1 MKGGF
6 PRSMTYHAILF
17 SAGLLAFAAGIRAEQ
32 AAETRQDGFVT
43 DEPVVLESASQLA
56 LKSDY
61 APTFHAVV
69 QALESLGEKVV
80 LVDPEAGVVATAIQV
95 AGEFRQTGTRLVVY
109 VSKGNYQHTF
119 VEVTVTVQQRF
130 QSLRREPWGTPVLD
144 PRMSRDAVRRLR
156 WGLGLEN

>member
-1 MKGGF
+1 
-6 PRSMTYHAILF
+6 MTN
-17 SAGLLAFAAGIRAEQ
+17 
-32 AAETRQDGFVT
+32 T
-43 DEPVVLESASQLA
+43 DTADA
-56 LKSDY
+56 
-61 APTFHAVV
+61 
-69 QALESLGEKVV
+69 
-80 LVDPEAGVVATAIQV
+80 VATAIQV